1 MSLKVG
7 SVTPVHKNGDS
18 LDCNNYRPILI
29 TSNLHK
35 LMEKL
40 VLQLPG
46 ETEIFV

>member
-7 SVTPVHKNGDS
+7 SVTPIHKNGDS
-18 LDCNNYRPILI
+18 LDCNNYRPVLL

-35 LMEKL
+35 LMVKL
-40 VLQLPG
+40 VVQLPG